1 MSEKRIDFTS
11 PIFESFTRK
20 LKPNRSEAQLALAN
34 VPIFSK
40 LNWREIKIIEQNI
53 HIRNYAPKEPVF
65 NQGDPGSG
73 MYIIVHGS
81 VGIFLDIPNQ
91 ESQKLAEL
99 TEGDFF
105 GEIALLDESPRS
117 AAAMAIENATVIGF
131 YRPDLMNLLKIKP
144 ALGAKILLELS
155 GVLATRLR
163 ATDEE
168 LVKVSRKLKGI
179 LEEGAD
185 E

>member
-1 MSEKRIDFTS
+1 MSNKGIDFTS
-11 PIFESFTRK
+11 PIFESFTRR
-20 LKPNRSEAQLALAN
+20 LKPDRSEAQLALAK

-40 LNWREIKIIEQNI
+40 LTWQEIRTIEQNI
-53 HIRNYAPKEPVF
+53 HIRNYGPNESVF
-65 NQGDPGSG
+65 KQGDPGSG
-73 MYIIVHGS
+73 MYIIVHGT
-81 VGIFLDIPNQ
+81 VGIYLEIPNQ

-99 TEGDFF
+99 AEGDFF

-117 AAAMAIENATVIGF
+117 AAAVAIENSMIIGF

-144 ALGAKILLELS
+144 SLGGKILLALS

-168 LVKVSRKLKGI
+168 LVRVSRKLKSM
-179 LEEGAD
+179 LEEDDD